1 MSVEGLLLA
10 LLLAGLTSAWVGR
23 PLLRRQGDVAA
34 VFLSKQQERARAYYE
49 RVLANIRDLD
59 EDFNTGKI
67 SPEEYASEREQWV
80 QRGMI
85 VLKLIDELDA
95 QHNIIDNTQADD
107 AAIDAA
113 IEAAIQA
120 ARAEPVS

>member
-10 LLLAGLTSAWVGR
+10 LLLAGLTAAWVGR